1 VWATT
6 PRAGVVYGET
16 LKGGWLTFESATSRR
31 RLAPIPPGWE
41 EAPLERLQLMCRAAE
56 VVRRTSGMSPL
67 SPDPDAPDASKTD
80 RRRPDAPENK

>member
-16 LKGGWLTFESATSRR
+16 LKDGWLTFESATSRR
-31 RLAPIPPGWE
+31 RLAPIPPGWQ

-56 VVRRTSGMSPL
+56 PVRRT
-67 SPDPDAPDASKTD
+67 PDPDAPDAYKTD
-80 RRRPDAPENK
+80 RRPDAPENK